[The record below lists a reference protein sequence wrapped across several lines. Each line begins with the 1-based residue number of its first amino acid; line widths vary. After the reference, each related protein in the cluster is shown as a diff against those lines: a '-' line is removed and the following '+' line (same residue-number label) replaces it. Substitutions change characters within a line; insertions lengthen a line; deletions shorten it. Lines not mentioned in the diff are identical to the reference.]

1 MSLYITKNFKFAEI
15 RCPCGCGKD
24 RPVDARSIYLL
35 QSLRDYIDE
44 PIYVSKGGGI
54 RCPAYNKS
62 IGGYW
67 NSAHLFAKA
76 WDIKSPG
83 MSVIELA
90 EEAKNIGFDRVG
102 LYPDS
107 GHVHTDT
114 FRPIPSEAWVKCRG
128 KDFIYFKKFEDA
140 IKYVKLIKEGR

>member
-1 MSLYITKNFKFAEI
+1 MSLYITKNFKYIEVQ
-15 RCPCGCGKD
+15 CPCGCGKD

-35 QSLRDYIDE
+35 QSLRDYIDL
-44 PIYVSKGGGI
+44 PIYISKGGGI

-76 WDIKSPG
+76 WDISVKG

-90 EEAKNIGFDRVG
+90 EEAKHIGFDRIG
-102 LYPDS
+102 MYPND
-107 GHVHTDT
+107 GHVHVDT
-114 FRPIPSEAWVKCRG
+114 FRPIPSEAWVKFKG
-128 KDFIYFKKFEDA
+128 KGYIYVYFKKFKDA
-140 IKYVKLIKEGR
+140 VKFVKEGR